1 MSTESYAEVVFPL
14 PLRQVFTYKLPPSL
28 EGLAQ
33 VGMRCFAPFGRRQTV
48 GFIVGLT
55 DKAPAHVKH
64 FKAIDSLLD
73 SEPLLTPDL
82 QKLGKWIADYYY
94 CSEGEALFAI
104 LPMGFVKTKR
114 FLVLTPEGLE
124 KKEKI
129 LALLEEEGP
138 MRKVTFETLSEGKV
152 LLSPRTSA
160 LAKVLKK
167 AGLGELKLEGSSRK
181 ESPEPKKENVN
192 LEKGPELHDQQ
203 RTALE
208 LIEKNL
214 NLSTFH
220 TFLLQGVT
228 GSGKTEVY
236 LRAISEVIAKG
247 KQAIVLIPEI
257 ALTPQTVDR
266 FTRRFGDQVAVFHSR
281 LGQAEKIRHWR
292 RMAAGEAKVAVGARS
307 ALFAPAKNLGLIV
320 VDEEHDSSYKQD
332 KSPRYH
338 ARDAAIM
345 RAQICKAT
353 AILGSATPSL
363 ESVHNAR
370 LGKYTLLSMPE
381 RVNRKALPKV
391 KVVDLREEWI
401 VRGQDRPILSMALEE
416 AIQENL
422 ERHEQTM
429 LFLNRRGFNTL
440 TLCLKCGAQVHCPSC
455 SIPVTS
461 HKSSKGIFL
470 LCHYCDWQGP
480 IPEKCPTCQDGTIQ
494 QVGLGTE
501 KVEEELKTK
510 FPKARIARMDLDTT
524 KEKGSHEK
532 ILDKFRRH
540 EIDILVGTQMIAK
553 GHDFPGVTLVG
564 IVGADTG
571 LALPDFRSPEKVFQL
586 LVQVSGRAGRAE
598 KEGTIYLQTF
608 NGGHPS
614 IQAAT
619 RHDTEGFWKGE
630 LELRKDLGYPPFS
643 RLGLLIFRD
652 KDEKKAN
659 RAAEE
664 AASFLNRQAR
674 SFNVEVRG
682 PAPAGIFK
690 LRDEFRFQIL
700 LKAEKSLSIRQL
712 ISKLD
717 ASLSVPSGVGR
728 SVDIDP
734 QSML

>member
-1 MSTESYAEVVFPL
+1 MPEQFAEIVFPT
-14 PLRQVFTYKLPPSL
+14 PLKQVFTYRLPLSL
-28 EGLAQ
+28 ENMAQ
-33 VGMRCFAPFGRRQTV
+33 VGMRCFAPFGQRQTV
-48 GFIVGLT
+48 GFITGLT
-55 DKAPAHVKH
+55 GQAPAHVKN
-64 FKAIDSLLD
+64 FKSINSLLD

-114 FLVLTPEGLE
+114 FLVLTAEGL
-124 KKEKI
+124 KEKDRVLAI
-129 LALLEEEGP
+129 LESEGSL
-138 MRKVTFETLSEGKV
+138 RKVSYETLSEGKV
-152 LLSPRTSA
+152 LLSPRTAS
-160 LAKVLKK
+160 LAKLFKK
-167 AGLGELKLEGSSRK
+167 EGLAVLKLEGSTEGKEVETRK
-181 ESPEPKKENVN
+181 ADVP
-192 LEKGPELHDQQ
+192 LEKGPKLHVQQ
-203 RTALE
+203 QTALGE
-208 LIEKNL
+208 IEKAL
-214 NLSTFH
+214 DSGVFK

-236 LRAISEVIAKG
+236 LRAISTVMKKG

-281 LGQAEKIRHWR
+281 LGATEKIRHWR
-292 RMAAGEAKVAVGARS
+292 RMATGEAKVAVGARS
-307 ALFAPAKNLGLIV
+307 ALFAPAKDLGLIV

-370 LGKYTLLSMPE
+370 LGKYTLLSMPD
-381 RVNRKALPKV
+381 RVNQKVLPKV
-391 KVVDLREEWI
+391 RVVDLREEWSA
-401 VRGQDRPILSMALEE
+401 RGEDRPILSIALQE
-416 AIQENL
+416 AIRENL
-422 ERHEQTM
+422 ERKEQSM

-440 TLCLKCGAQVHCPSC
+440 TLCMKCGSQVHCPSC

-461 HKSSKGIFL
+461 HKNAKGIFL

-480 IPEKCPTCQDGTIQ
+480 IPEHCPACKDGTIQ

-501 KVEEELKTK
+501 KVEEELKLK

-524 KEKGSHEK
+524 RQKGSHEK
-532 ILDKFRRH
+532 ILDKFRRG
-540 EIDILVGTQMIAK
+540 EIDLLVGTQMIAK

-571 LALPDFRSPEKVFQL
+571 LALPDFRSSERVFQL

-608 NGGHPS
+608 NAGHAS
-614 IQAAT
+614 VKAAIH
-619 RHDTEGFWKGE
+619 HDTEGFWEGE
-630 LELRKDLGYPPFS
+630 LELRKELGYPPFT
-643 RLGLLIFRD
+643 RLGLLVYRH

-659 RAAEE
+659 GAAE
-664 AASFLNRQAR
+664 AAAAFLNRHAR
-674 SFNVEVRG
+674 AAGVEVRG

-690 LRDEFRFQIL
+690 LRDEYRFQVL
-700 LKAEKSLSIRQL
+700 LKADRSLAIRQL
-712 ISKLD
+712 IQKLD
-717 ASLSVPSGVGR
+717 AAVGPTSGVGR